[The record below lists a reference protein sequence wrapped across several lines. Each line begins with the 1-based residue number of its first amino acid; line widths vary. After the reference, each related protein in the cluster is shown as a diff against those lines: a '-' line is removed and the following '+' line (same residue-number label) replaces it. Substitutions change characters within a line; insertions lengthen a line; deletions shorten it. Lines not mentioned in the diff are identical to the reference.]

1 MLPFLSVAGLPVAET
16 VLYTAMDEQKLVR
29 FFAGLSSEEEQRE
42 VRAWIEA
49 NPSFRRTIDA
59 GPDTA
64 WDADRAAASLTDRIR
79 PTKHRP
85 ERQPDHPPEYR
96 PTTRRFTQRDRTASS
111 LFRYGAGVVLVVMAV
126 MAGLW
131 LSNPSPPSASPTAE
145 HDEIITERG
154 QRTTLHLPD
163 DTEIVLNAESRLH
176 ILNGYAR
183 ERREIYLQG
192 EAFFDVAHQPNLP
205 FILHTDEATV
215 RVLGTAFSVS
225 AYTEQ
230 GDVQV
235 AVAEGRVSLHSVQE
249 AARDTVVLQPRDL
262 GIVSMGSLTVHHNV
276 SLDRYHAWTEGRL
289 VFEAT
294 PMEEVARELERW
306 FDVQIHF
313 ADRTLKDRR
322 LTGEF
327 KDQSL
332 DNILNIIAFTLDAQ
346 FEREG
351 KKVTFSS

>member
-1 MLPFLSVAGLPVAET
+1 
-16 VLYTAMDEQKLVR
+16 MDEQKLVR
-29 FFAGLSSEEEQRE
+29 FFAGLSSEEEQQE

-59 GPDTA
+59 GPGTA
-64 WDADRAAASLTDRIR
+64 WDADRAAARLMDRIR
-79 PTKHRP
+79 QTKHRP
-85 ERQPDHPPEYR
+85 ERQPERPPEHR
-96 PTTRRFTQRDRTASS
+96 PTTRRFTQRGRTASA
-111 LFRYGAGVVLVVMAV
+111 LFRYAAGAVLVVVAV
-126 MAGLW
+126 MAGFW
-131 LSNPSPPSASPTAE
+131 LNNASTPPASPTAE
-145 HDEIITERG
+145 HNEIITERG
-154 QRTTLHLPD
+154 QRTTLRLPD

-176 ILNGYAR
+176 VLNGYAR
-183 ERREIYLQG
+183 QRREVYLQG
-192 EAFFDVAHQPNLP
+192 EAFFDVTHQPDLP

-230 GDVQV
+230 GDIQV
-235 AVAEGRVSLHSVQE
+235 AVAEGRVSLHPVQA

-262 GIVSMGSLTVHHNV
+262 GIASRGSLTVHHNV

-294 PMEEVARELERW
+294 PMEAVARELERW

-313 ADRTLKDRR
+313 ADRALEDRR

-327 KDQSL
+327 DDQSL
-332 DNILNIIAFTLDAQ
+332 DNILNIIAFTLDAR